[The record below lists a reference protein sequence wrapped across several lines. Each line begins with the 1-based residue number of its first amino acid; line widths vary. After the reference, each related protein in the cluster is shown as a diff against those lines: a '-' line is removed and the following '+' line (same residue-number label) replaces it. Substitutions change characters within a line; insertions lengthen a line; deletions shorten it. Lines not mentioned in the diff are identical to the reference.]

1 MSLARAPKMFNRK
14 MLQQKTINFVQRP
27 RFTQNHVMMISIM
40 LFGMVGAIIL
50 YPLFQFLAS
59 CP

>member
-1 MSLARAPKMFNRK
+1 MFNRK
-14 MLQQKTINFVQRP
+14 ILQQKTIDFVQRP

-40 LFGMVGAIIL
+40 LFGLAGAIIL

>member
-1 MSLARAPKMFNRK
+1 MFNRK
-14 MLQQKTINFVQRP
+14 TLQQKTIDFVQRP

-40 LFGMVGAIIL
+40 LFGMAGAIIMYSL
-50 YPLFQFLAS
+50 LPFLAS

>member
-14 MLQQKTINFVQRP
+14 TLQQKTIDFVQRP

-40 LFGMVGAIIL
+40 LFGMAGAIIMYSL
-50 YPLFQFLAS
+50 LPFLAS

>member
-1 MSLARAPKMFNRK
+1 MFNRK
-14 MLQQKTINFVQRP
+14 MLQQKTIDFVQRP

-40 LFGMVGAIIL
+40 LFGVAGAVIL
-50 YPLFQFLAS
+50 YPLIQFLAN

>member
-1 MSLARAPKMFNRK
+1 MFNRK